1 MSLRKGP
8 PLVEGALTQDCG
20 ESHCKDH
27 GHPSSGLQSEMSSAE
42 VMGAAGTQNKRIF
55 NIVGADLDPP
65 RREGSFPAQGKLPS
79 LKGFKVKLDD
89 H

>member
-1 MSLRKGP
+1 M
-8 PLVEGALTQDCG
+8 TQDCG

-42 VMGAAGTQNKRIF
+42 VMGVAGTQNKRIF

-65 RREGSFPAQGKLPS
+65 RREGSFPAQGELPS
-79 LKGFKVKLDD
+79 LKGFKTKLDD